1 MSRGLVT
8 EHLINLIAKQVDD
21 NGIVVWYDPDGTYS
35 EAVDVLDLPE
45 TTVLR
50 YEGSF
55 IRLRWEIDQKKL
67 MDGEE
72 PPCLVV
78 YVPMAQDQTHHAL
91 IEFEAAGVVMQPGQ
105 QPPARNTRL
114 AVLARNALKGVL
126 GDETAAHVEKQA
138 EAGKL
143 TLADLN
149 ALADKGGEISKGV
162 VVLIFGTGNPQEV
175 ALSFLDNDRL
185 DESIVKKDAQGEFAE
200 LISRD
205 FDFDAPAGIELPDL
219 RQRLARHVLI
229 TDFIAGL
236 GDAVPAKFASVPVA
250 STPGSRD
257 ACVALARSW
266 RMRRDTRDSYVIA
279 ARQVEQEFGIAALQL
294 DQKVIEGIETFPAV
308 EKALLAH
315 AEKRL
320 LKETDGDILTLA
332 ESRLSR
338 FWCDVEPRLQTRW
351 ALVASAAEVLLE
363 ADRIEQALK
372 TPPESIVGMIEQYA
386 VGSVQYAE
394 GGDNKTNTADCLLPT
409 AHLSGKPWCLL
420 DTHHRHMESRWHNY
434 EPYGDD
440 HDSIEKLVIRA
451 RQRYTEV
458 GSELARR
465 FLQKL
470 MQGDIRKESVSLPT
484 AHCLLPT
491 DTPRQRDVFESHVK
505 PSLGNG
511 KIAYVWVD
519 ALRFEMGRE
528 LARLL
533 REDFEVELNVAVAA
547 VPTVTEIGMA
557 ALLPGAHAE
566 AKVVTAGG
574 GKLALEISGTVIKDR
589 KDRVAFLK
597 KHAGVAVFDAKLDG
611 LLPKPSKKVREGIAN
626 AQLILVTS
634 QEIDELCEKDNIT
647 QARRQMDG
655 VLNDL
660 RRGLR
665 VLLDLGVQRIVLAA
679 DHGHLF
685 GEELSEDMKVDAPGG
700 ETVDLHRRVWVG
712 HGGKADDAFLR
723 THLSTLDMQGEFD
736 LATPWTFAC
745 FKVKGGARAYF
756 HGGLSPQEL
765 LVPVMTIGPSA
776 KPTSGPPVGI
786 AWTITPGSQKLSTRF
801 FSVQITGVN
810 TGLFDIAPPKVRVEL
825 RAKRKTI
832 SRAVSASYGFEEAT
846 GDVALRNDEENTK
859 NIAANTVT
867 LMVVEE
873 PGQKYVGLYLLDAA
887 TGAELSRLEK
897 IEVAIAM

>member
-1 MSRGLVT
+1 MGIVSEYVC
-8 EHLINLIAKQVDD
+8 NLIAKQVDD
-21 NGIVVWYDPDGTYS
+21 NGIVVWYDKDGTYS
-35 EAVDVLDLPE
+35 EVVDVLELPG

-50 YEGSF
+50 YDGSF
-55 IRLRWEIDQKKL
+55 VRLRWEIDQKKL

-72 PPCLVV
+72 PPRLVV

-105 QPPARNTRL
+105 QPPTRNTRL

-185 DESIVKKDAQGEFAE
+185 DESIVRKDAQGELAE
-200 LISRD
+200 LIRRE
-205 FDFDAPAGIELPDL
+205 FGFDAPAGIELPDL

-236 GDAVPAKFASVPVA
+236 GDAMPAKFASVPVA

-315 AEKRL
+315 AERRL

-372 TPPESIVGMIEQYA
+372 TPPESVVGIINA
-386 VGSVQYAE
+386 YAE
-394 GGDNKTNTADCLLPT
+394 GLE
-409 AHLSGKPWCLL
+409 PWCLL
-420 DTHHRHMESRWHNY
+420 DTHHRHMESRWHNF

-458 GSELARR
+458 GSAVARC
-465 FLQKL
+465 FLTQLQEAPPGK
-470 MQGDIRKESVSLPT
+470 SVV
-484 AHCLLPT
+484 
-491 DTPRQRDVFESHVK
+491 RQRDVFENHVK

-533 REDFEVELNVAVAA
+533 GEDFEVELNVAVAA

-557 ALLPGAHAE
+557 ALLPGAHTE

-574 GKLALEISGTVIKDR
+574 GKLALEISGTVVKDR
-589 KDRVAFLK
+589 KDRVTFLK

-723 THLSTLDMQGEFD
+723 THLRTLDMQGEFD

-745 FKVKGGARAYF
+745 FKCKGGTRAYF

-786 AWTITPGSQKLSTRF
+786 TWTITPGSQKLSTRF

-810 TGLFDIAPPKVRVEL
+810 TGLFDIVPPKVRVEL

-846 GDVALRNDEENTK
+846 GDVALRNDDENTK

>member
-1 MSRGLVT
+1 MSRGIVT
-8 EHLINLIAKQVDD
+8 EHLISLIAKQVDD
-21 NGIVVWYDPDGTYS
+21 NGLVVWYDPDGAYS
-35 EAVDVLDLPE
+35 EVVEGLELPD

-55 IRLRWEIDQKKL
+55 VRLRWEIDQRRL

-72 PPCLVV
+72 PPRLVV
-78 YVPMAQDQTHHAL
+78 YVPMAQEETHHAL
-91 IEFEAAGVVMQPGQ
+91 IELEAAGVVMQPGQ
-105 QPPARNTRL
+105 QPPSRNTRL
-114 AVLARNALKGVL
+114 AVVARNALKGVL
-126 GDETAAHVEKQA
+126 GIEAAAHVEKQT

-162 VVLIFGTGNPQEV
+162 IALIFGTGNPQEV
-175 ALSFLDNDRL
+175 ALSFLDSDRF
-185 DESIVKKDAQGEFAE
+185 DESVIKKEAKGELVE
-200 LISRD
+200 LLRRD
-205 FDFDAPAGIELPDL
+205 FGFDVPDVTELTDL
-219 RQRLARHVLI
+219 RRRFARHVLM
-229 TDFIAGL
+229 TDLVSGL
-236 GDAVPAKFASVPVA
+236 GDAVPSKLASVPVA
-250 STPGSRD
+250 STPPTTD
-257 ACVALARSW
+257 ACKALAKAW
-266 RMRRDTRDSYVIA
+266 RLRRDTRESYVAA
-279 ARQVEQEFGIAALQL
+279 ARQVEQEFGLAALEF
-294 DQKVIEGIETFPAV
+294 DPKAIEGLETFPII
-308 EKALLAH
+308 EKALLRH
-315 AEKRL
+315 AENRL
-320 LKETDGDILTLA
+320 LEKTDGEILTLA

-338 FWCDVEPRLQTRW
+338 FWCDVEPRLQARW

-363 ADRIEQALK
+363 ADRVEQALK
-372 TPPESIVGMIEQYA
+372 RAPASVTGMIKE
-386 VGSVQYAE
+386 YAE
-394 GGDNKTNTADCLLPT
+394 GTE
-409 AHLSGKPWCLL
+409 PWCLL

-434 EPYGDD
+434 EAHGDD

-451 RQRYTEV
+451 RQRYVKV
-458 GSELARR
+458 GSEMARC
-465 FLQKL
+465 FLTQIQK
-470 MQGDIRKESVSLPT
+470 T
-484 AHCLLPT
+484 
-491 DTPRQRDVFESHVK
+491 TPDKNVLRQREVFEKHVK
-505 PSLGNG
+505 PSLGHE

-533 REDFEVELNVAVAA
+533 KEDFEVDLYAALAA

-557 ALLPGAHAE
+557 ALLPSAHSA
-566 AKVVTAGG
+566 AKLVSASG
-574 GKLALEISGTVIKDR
+574 GKLALEIGGTVIRDR

-597 KHAGVAVFDAKLDG
+597 KHAGVKVFDTKLDN

-634 QEIDELCEKDNIT
+634 QEIDELCEQDNIT

-660 RRGLR
+660 RRGIR
-665 VLLDLGVQRIVLAA
+665 VLLDLGLQRIVLAA

-700 ETVDLHRRVWVG
+700 ETVDLHRRVWLG
-712 HGGKADDAFLR
+712 HGGNADDAFLR
-723 THLSTLDMQGEFD
+723 APLSAFDMQGEFD

-745 FKVKGGARAYF
+745 FKCKGGARAYF

-765 LVPVMTIGPSA
+765 LVPVMILTPSA
-776 KPTSGPPVGI
+776 KPSAGPPTGI
-786 AWTITPGSQKLSTRF
+786 AWTLIPGSQKLSTRF
-801 FSVQITGVN
+801 FSVQITGMN

-825 RAKRKTI
+825 RAKGKTI

-846 GDVALRNDEENTK
+846 GDVALRNDEANTK
-859 NIAANTVT
+859 KIAPNTVT
-867 LMVVEE
+867 LMVIEE
-873 PGQKYVGLYLLDAA
+873 PDQKSVGLYLLDAA